1 MLFRFLKTKP
11 SITHFPKS
19 KKRSF
24 TLVELLVII
33 AIVGLL
39 SALIIIAVNQALI
52 KGRDAR
58 RMGDIKQIT
67 NALELA
73 YAFNDSYPIPDGN
86 TTVCLSD
93 CTSSNWCANLITQ
106 MSSIPNDPLPN
117 QQCYLY
123 NSDGKDFRVA
133 ATFEASSN
141 DTIAQS
147 DGGLYDEYFEG
158 QSTPGQISLLIA
170 KYASAAGG
178 NWSSDTGTWVIG
190 SGGSIV
196 TDHPVAGDTVYL
208 DANSGAVTVDVASAC
223 DNITATGYTG
233 TLTLS
238 AGLTIYGNLLFV
250 AGMTFTPGTQT
261 VTFAATT
268 TGKTIT
274 TGGKSFYNVTWNGSG
289 DWTLQDNF
297 TVSGSIAMT
306 LGTLNLN
313 GKTLSKG
320 GSGQTLTLGNGF
332 TLNIGT
338 GAFSTGNN
346 LKLVVPTGAIVT
358 ASTGAFIGVSL
369 TVSGTGT
376 WTFTGAGYVYL
387 NGDNGTLAISSSNWT
402 PATST
407 IYIASGSYTITVNTN
422 QPLYNFVVGRAG
434 VNASSAVV
442 LQANLTVQNDFTI
455 LYYAGRIRTFNAGSY
470 TINVGGNW
478 ANGDTFTAGTSTVNF
493 NDATKTSTISGT
505 TTFYN
510 FTSTTPNKA
519 IRFTAGTTQ
528 TFTSFALTG
537 TAGNLITID
546 TNTGASTF
554 TLSDGA
560 GTNQIY
566 YTSVTR
572 SAAGG
577 GATWNALVADGNVD
591 GGGNTG
597 WVF

>member
-1 MLFRFLKTKP
+1 MFNR
-11 SITHFPKS
+11 
-19 KKRSF
+19 RASF

-73 YAFNDSYPIPDGN
+73 LSFDNSYPIPTGN
-86 TTVCLSD
+86 ITVCLSVCAVVSPPAW
-93 CTSSNWCANLITQ
+93 CTGLLAQ

-123 NSDGKDFRVA
+123 NSDGANFRVA
-133 ATFEASSN
+133 AKFEASSN
-141 DTIAQS
+141 DIMAQN
-147 DGGLYDEYFEG
+147 DGGLYSQYFEG
-158 QSTPGQISLLIA
+158 QSTPGLILIVRPI
-170 KYASAAGG
+170 YASTAGG
-178 NWSSDTGTWVIG
+178 NWSSDSGTWVTS

-196 TDHPVAGDTVYL
+196 TTHPVAGDTAIL
-208 DANSGAVTVDVASAC
+208 DANSGAVTVDTASAC
-223 DNITATGYTG
+223 NDITATGYTG

-546 TNTGASTF
+546 TNTGADTF
-554 TLSDGA
+554 TLSDSAGA
-560 GTNQIY
+560 NQVY

-572 SAAGG
+572 STAGG
-577 GATWNALVADGNVD
+577 GATWNAFTSDGNVD